1 MRLRR
6 SAPSRLVQ
14 VYASHCSGTIDR
26 IRSIKLQ
33 SSRSS
38 AFTMSLVPCPVIK
51 FKVQVHSKQQAS
63 VRVLDQFFSFLFF
76 FSAIYYLTLPRIFF
90 RKCPEDEQGRLNLS
104 PKHTT
109 FCRVI
114 GSYTYIHTY
123 INFILTRIYR
133 GSHLAN
139 ISEQNKNETY

>member
-6 SAPSRLVQ
+6 STPSRLVQ

-26 IRSIKLQ
+26 IRYIKLQ

-51 FKVQVHSKQQAS
+51 FKVQCIPNNKHQSEFWIS
-63 VRVLDQFFSFLFF
+63 SFLFF
-76 FSAIYYLTLPRIFF
+76 FSAISYLTFTSHFF

-104 PKHTT
+104 PNHTT

-114 GSYTYIHTY
+114 GSYAYVHTY
-123 INFILTRIYR
+123 INFILTRNYR
-133 GSHLAN
+133 GYRLAN
-139 ISEQNKNETY
+139 ISEQNKNKIY